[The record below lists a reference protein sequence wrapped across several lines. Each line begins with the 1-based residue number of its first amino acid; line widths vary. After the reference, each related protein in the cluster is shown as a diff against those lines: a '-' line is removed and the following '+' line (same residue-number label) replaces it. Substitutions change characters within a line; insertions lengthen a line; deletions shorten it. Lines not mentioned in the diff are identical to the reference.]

1 MIERTTL
8 FLIKVMF
15 EGRTVMKMF
24 NLFCRDEKGGGLIEY
39 VLIVTLIVLGA
50 IAGMT
55 TVGTKLNTSMT
66 SIANTL

>member
-1 MIERTTL
+1 
-8 FLIKVMF
+8 
-15 EGRTVMKMF
+15 MKMF